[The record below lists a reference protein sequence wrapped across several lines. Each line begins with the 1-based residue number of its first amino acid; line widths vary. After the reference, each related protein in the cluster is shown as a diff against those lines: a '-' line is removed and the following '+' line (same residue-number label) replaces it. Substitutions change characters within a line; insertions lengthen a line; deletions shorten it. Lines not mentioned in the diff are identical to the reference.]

1 MPYPGRRNKDAARVG
16 HFCCAAFREMYSTI
30 YWIVYSMRV
39 LNGCCFSAAM
49 RVAAFANYLCLF
61 AESFAVGAAV
71 FLFVGWNA
79 ATGGIG
85 AGLGVAH
92 GILLNAG
99 MAYGEVRCEIE
110 RACVGIAFS
119 SGHSAEPFTKVGRLC
134 KRDSG
139 SWRVSSSPALCGLP
153 ERPCCRV
160 SQLL

>member
-16 HFCCAAFREMYSTI
+16 HFCCAAFTEMYSTI

-39 LNGCCFSAAM
+39 LNGCCFSTAM

-119 SGHSAEPFTKVGRLC
+119 SGHSRRAFHKSWKALQ
-134 KRDSG
+134 KR
-139 SWRVSSSPALCGLP
+139 
-153 ERPCCRV
+153 
-160 SQLL
+160 